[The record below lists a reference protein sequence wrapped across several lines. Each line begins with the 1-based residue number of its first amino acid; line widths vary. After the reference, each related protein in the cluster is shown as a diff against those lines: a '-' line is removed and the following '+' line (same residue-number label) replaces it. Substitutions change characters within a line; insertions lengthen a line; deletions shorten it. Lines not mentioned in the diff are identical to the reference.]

1 MDDVDNGTDTVRKS
15 PIKLDHATLR
25 TSDLEGT
32 RDFLEAVLDLKVG
45 YRPAFSFPGYWLY
58 ADGEPIVHVIPG
70 RGGHFDRNGET
81 IDHVGFRVS
90 GYDRYRDKLTALGV
104 RYSLMDL
111 TELDERRL
119 FIRTPTGVLLEL
131 VFRGEPAST
140 AYPIQ
145 HPSSN
150 AEGS

>member
-1 MDDVDNGTDTVRKS
+1 MEDVDNMDTVRKS

-32 RDFLEAVLDLKVG
+32 RNFLEAVLDLTPG
-45 YRPAFSFPGYWLY
+45 YRPAFPFPGYWLY
-58 ADGEPIVHVIPG
+58 ADSEPIVHIIPG
-70 RGGHFDRNGET
+70 RGGRVDRSGET
-81 IDHVGFRVS
+81 IDHVGFRLS
-90 GYDRYRDKLTALGV
+90 GYDRYRDKLTTLGI

-111 TELDERRL
+111 TELDERRI

-145 HPSSN
+145 PPSSD
-150 AEGS
+150 AEAS